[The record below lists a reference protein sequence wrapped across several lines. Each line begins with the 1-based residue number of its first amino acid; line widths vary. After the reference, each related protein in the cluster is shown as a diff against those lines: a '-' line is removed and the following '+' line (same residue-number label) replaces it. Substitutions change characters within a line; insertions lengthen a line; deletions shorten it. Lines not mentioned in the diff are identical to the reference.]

1 MKTLEYQAI
10 VETYG
15 MSSVEDLS
23 NAISYTIASRKCSFL
38 EAESY
43 ANEISD
49 DFRHEDW
56 LVVDQIVA
64 AYERGER

>member
-1 MKTLEYQAI
+1 MEYQAI

-23 NAISYTIASRKCSFL
+23 NAVSYVMASKKGSYL
-38 EAESY
+38 EAQSY
-43 ANEISD
+43 GNAISA

>member
-10 VETYG
+10 VEAHG
-15 MSSVEDLS
+15 MSSVGDLS
-23 NAISYTIASRKCSFL
+23 NAISYVMASKKGSYL
-38 EAESY
+38 EAQSY
-43 ANEISD
+43 GDAISEN
-49 DFRHEDW
+49 FRPEDW